1 MSLKDK
7 ASLIFKPSRYKSGK
21 AYSFRGSDVTVS
33 RSSVGTRVNAEGKIE
48 EVASNMPRINYDPAD
63 LTKCPVLLTEKD
75 STNHFSYSNDF
86 TQSDWSKDK
95 VTIVPNAAVSPDG
108 TNNASLMYINNSGNA
123 TYINDNLS
131 DSNNFYRTISAYVKP
146 AGRNKVW
153 LYVNSS
159 SAYGVAYFDL
169 AKKTVT
175 ATAGST
181 STPTG
186 KITELSD
193 GWFRIEATTGS
204 TTQLSGGSGIGI
216 SDANTLYG
224 TVMGTAGVYIYG
236 LQIEGTGKATS
247 LINTNGSAA
256 TRADEIVTASS
267 PINGARGSF
276 YFNLSQMNTIGYGT
290 TVPTIALYKTNTT
303 TGAIGLLDNNVTQ
316 GEMRAMARINGSLY
330 GYNTHFSAPNG
341 VKMCFVWDSNDNDT
355 KAYKNG
361 VLWGTIGQSFTQT
374 LSDGLVL
381 NASTRENFLEY
392 EEVLVYNERL
402 SEAEAIALTSYDDYA
417 ELVERNDLTWES
429 PTITNN
435 RLTALKEL

>member
-33 RSSVGTRVNAEGKIE
+33 RSSVATRVNAEGKIE
-48 EVASNMPRINYDPAD
+48 EVAANMPRMNYDPANLD
-63 LTKCPVLLTEKD
+63 KCPVLLTEKD
-75 STNHFSYSNDF
+75 STNLIPYSVAITAWSTSASGTGIAPVVTSGFKDPSGGTDGCKVVFNSGSG
-86 TQSDWSKDK
+86 TTSSDESNLY
-95 VTIVPNAAVSPDG
+95 VTINSQPASNYTMSFWARADG
-108 TNNASLMYINNSGNA
+108 GYGKILVRHAGGFQYTTIVLTSEWKRYEVTETMSSASVIYPSFCIRRGLANEPI
-123 TYINDNLS
+123 
-131 DSNNFYRTISAYVKP
+131 DSNVECYI
-146 AGRNKVW
+146 W
-153 LYVNSS
+153 
-159 SAYGVAYFDL
+159 GVQL
-169 AKKTVT
+169 ENNTK
-175 ATAGST
+175 ATSFI
-181 STPTG
+181 
-186 KITELSD
+186 K
-193 GWFRIEATTGS
+193 TTGS
-204 TTQLSGGSGIGI
+204 T
-216 SDANTLYG
+216 
-224 TVMGTAGVYIYG
+224 
-236 LQIEGTGKATS
+236 
-247 LINTNGSAA
+247 A
-256 TRADEIVTASS
+256 TRADETATASS

-303 TGAIGLLDNNVTQ
+303 TGAVGLLDNNTTQ

-330 GYNTHFSAPNG
+330 YYNTHFSAPNG

-361 VLWGTIGQSFTQT
+361 VLWGTIGVSFTQT

-402 SEAEAIALTSYDDYA
+402 SEAKAIELTSYDDYA

>member
-75 STNHFSYSNDF
+75 SANQVKKNDTIFDTSNVTIQKVQSPFNELDGF
-86 TQSDWSKDK
+86 AIYETSSSGQHYGKVEATVVNGTTYCLSFYVKRGTSNSTTIYTQSSKSSS
-95 VTIVPNAAVSPDG
+95 TIAVSFTGDDIALAISGTDAVSNSFDKEYIKDGWWRVWYQFNCIGDG
-108 TNNASLMYINNSGNA
+108 TMDIYIPPQNLNSYTGNA
-123 TYINDNLS
+123 GIFTSFYGFQVEPGLS
-131 DSNNFYRTISAYVKP
+131 NP
-146 AGRNKVW
+146 
-153 LYVNSS
+153 
-159 SAYGVAYFDL
+159 
-169 AKKTVT
+169 
-175 ATAGST
+175 T
-181 STPTG
+181 SL
-186 KITELSD
+186 I
-193 GWFRIEATTGS
+193 ITTGS
-204 TTQLSGGSGIGI
+204 T
-216 SDANTLYG
+216 
-224 TVMGTAGVYIYG
+224 
-236 LQIEGTGKATS
+236 
-247 LINTNGSAA
+247 A

-276 YFNLSQMNTIGYGT
+276 YFNLSQMNTTGYGT

-330 GYNTHFSAPNG
+330 YYNTHFSAPNG

-361 VLWGTIGQSFTQT
+361 VLWGTIGVSFTQT

-402 SEAEAIALTSYDDYA
+402 SEAKAIELTSYDDYA

>member
-48 EVASNMPRINYDPAD
+48 EVAANMPRINYDTAD

-75 STNHFSYSNDF
+75 SENRVLKNDTIYAVAGTTTKKVESPF
-86 TQSDWSKDK
+86 RENDAFAIYEDSSAGQHYGRVQANVVSGNTYCISFYVKRGTAKQIICYTQSSSIASSLQITFSGDVPVLNGSGSNFVSNSEGYEHVYNGWYRVWYQAYCYNSQSSMDIYICPQNLNSYTGDTNIFTSYYGFQVELGLDK
-95 VTIVPNAAVSPDG
+95 PS
-108 TNNASLMYINNSGNA
+108 SLI
-123 TYINDNLS
+123 I
-131 DSNNFYRTISAYVKP
+131 
-146 AGRNKVW
+146 
-153 LYVNSS
+153 
-159 SAYGVAYFDL
+159 
-169 AKKTVT
+169 
-175 ATAGST
+175 
-181 STPTG
+181 
-186 KITELSD
+186 
-193 GWFRIEATTGS
+193 TTGS
-204 TTQLSGGSGIGI
+204 I
-216 SDANTLYG
+216 
-224 TVMGTAGVYIYG
+224 
-236 LQIEGTGKATS
+236 
-247 LINTNGSAA
+247 A
-256 TRADEIVTASS
+256 TRADETVSASS
-267 PINGARGSF
+267 PITGARGSF
-276 YFNLSQMNTIGYGT
+276 YFNLNKMDTIGYGT

-303 TGAIGLLDNNVTQ
+303 TGAIGLLDNNTTQ

-330 GYNTHFSAPNG
+330 YYNTHFSAPNG
-341 VKMCFVWDSNDNDT
+341 VKMCFVWDSNDSET

-361 VLWGTIGQSFTQT
+361 VLWGTVGVSFTQT

-402 SEAEAIALTSYDDYA
+402 SEAEAIALTSYDDYE
-417 ELVERNDLTWES
+417 ELVDRNDLTWES

>member
-48 EVASNMPRINYDPAD
+48 EVASNMPRINYDSANLD
-63 LTKCPVLLTEKD
+63 KCPVLLTEKD
-75 STNHFSYSNDF
+75 SANLISNGMNLG
-86 TQSDWSKDK
+86 SLSKTSV
-95 VTIVPNAAVSPDG
+95 VTIDNQESPDALQGKGIKLNLNAATVTPTYLSTSFAVTNGTKYTVSIYAKAGEFPSFNFHHYGSAGIKVNLQTGEVVHSAGDTTYG
-108 TNNASLMYINNSGNA
+108 IKDVGNGWYRVWMAWTSTQTSSDSVYISPTRIPTDNYNA
-123 TYINDNLS
+123 T
-131 DSNNFYRTISAYVKP
+131 A
-146 AGRNKVW
+146 
-153 LYVNSS
+153 
-159 SAYGVAYFDL
+159 
-169 AKKTVT
+169 
-175 ATAGST
+175 ST
-181 STPTG
+181 SG
-186 KITELSD
+186 E
-193 GWFRIEATTGS
+193 
-204 TTQLSGGSGIGI
+204 GI
-216 SDANTLYG
+216 
-224 TVMGTAGVYIYG
+224 YIYG
-236 LQIEGTGKATS
+236 LQAEPTVEKPTS
-247 LINTNGSAA
+247 LIKTTGSTA

-330 GYNTHFSAPNG
+330 YYNTHFSAPNG